1 MESVL
6 AFKAKKVAFLKI
18 AIRAVKKDPI
28 GFGLYLLQVR
38 PFLSKTKS
46 LFGFSRESK
55 EQLHNF
61 ECIKYANFSINQE
74 TEMGRPNEL
83 LRGKIEDI
91 YSLRDVICSLL
102 LEDLHTPSSLHLSE
116 VSFPQEWEQISG
128 ILAQTDERMGFFFP

>member
-1 MESVL
+1 MQSVL

-28 GFGLYLLQVR
+28 GFGLYLLQVS

-61 ECIKYANFSINQE
+61 ECIKYANYSVNKEI
-74 TEMGRPNEL
+74 EMGCPNEL

-91 YSLRDVICSLL
+91 NSLRDVICCLL
-102 LEDLHTPSSLHLSE
+102 LEDLQTPIHVSE
-116 VSFPQEWEQISG
+116 VSFPLEWEQISG
-128 ILAQTDERMGFFFP
+128 ILAQADKRMEFFFP